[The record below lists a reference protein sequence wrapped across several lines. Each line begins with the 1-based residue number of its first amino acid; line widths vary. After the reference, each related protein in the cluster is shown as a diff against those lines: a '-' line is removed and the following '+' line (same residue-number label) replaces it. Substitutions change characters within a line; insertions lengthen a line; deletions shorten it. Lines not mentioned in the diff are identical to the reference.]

1 MSYIY
6 ESKLASYIEGLI
18 QQKQS
23 SGFKYHTGE
32 LHLKRIDTFLMEEF
46 PDAETITY
54 EVAAKWSEARNG
66 ESEGYHNSRMS
77 SMNTC
82 SRWALMHLYRT
93 VLIAKVIDRFF
104 TFLQKKK

>member
-46 PDAETITY
+46 PDAETIT
-54 EVAAKWSEARNG
+54 
-66 ESEGYHNSRMS
+66 
-77 SMNTC
+77 
-82 SRWALMHLYRT
+82 
-93 VLIAKVIDRFF
+93 
-104 TFLQKKK
+104 